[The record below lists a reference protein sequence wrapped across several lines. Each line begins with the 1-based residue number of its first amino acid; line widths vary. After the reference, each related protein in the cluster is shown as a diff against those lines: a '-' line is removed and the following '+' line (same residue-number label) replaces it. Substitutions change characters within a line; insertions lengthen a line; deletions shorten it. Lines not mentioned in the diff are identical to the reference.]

1 MKFRML
7 RLHSTGYPFPWN
19 PNTATVDGMVEVMM
33 DAEEIAEAV
42 KITPKKKTD
51 ELPQEDNEQTE
62 TPVKEKKER
71 LKKGWKYNKFGKLT
85 RIKEET
91 SEKKD
96 DSTGL
101 SRPEPI
107 QA

>member
-1 MKFRML
+1 ML

-51 ELPQEDNEQTE
+51 ELPQEEIPTVEQTE